1 MEQRE
6 EQLGHL
12 QRLADELSR
21 RRFQAV
27 VVTRDARPYVRVTN
41 PESTDLTECVLCQR
55 ADDGTWCFWWPWR
68 QPIGSVDDVET
79 VVTKIMAVLRSV
91 EGHRDLREEHQPHY

>member
-1 MEQRE
+1 M

-12 QRLADELSR
+12 ELLAEDLSR
-21 RRFQAV
+21 RQFQAAV
-27 VVTRDARPYVRVTN
+27 ITKDTPPYVRVTN
-41 PESTDLTECVLCQR
+41 PESTDPTERVLCQR

-91 EGHRDLREEHQPHY
+91 EGTP

>member
-12 QRLADELSR
+12 ERLADDLTR
-21 RRFQAV
+21 HQFQAT
-27 VVTRDARPYVRVTN
+27 VVTKDTHPYLRVTN
-41 PESTDLTECVLCQR
+41 PETTELTERVLCRR
-55 ADDGTWCFWWPWR
+55 AGDGTWCFWWPWR
-68 QPIGSVDDVET
+68 QPIGLADDVET

-91 EGHRDLREEHQPHY
+91 EGTP